1 MVVTVD
7 GCIRYWPESSLRN
20 RLRVRFFLGGGI
32 LACFHQV
39 ERDIDDHVLLAAD
52 HATPA
57 KFHQDFARIDVDSYR
72 CLFSVHLAD
81 SLDKL

>member
-1 MVVTVD
+1 VVVTVD
-7 GCIRYWPESSLRN
+7 GCIRYRPESSLRN
-20 RLRVRFFLGGGI
+20 RLHVRFFLGGGI

-57 KFHQDFARIDVDSYR
+57 KFHQDFARIDAVPSSGLLR
-72 CLFSVHLAD
+72 VPQKARIHPA
-81 SLDKL
+81 